1 MTTRTR
7 CTAAMVLLAAGAL
20 ALPACGPTLRE
31 VERVDPATT
40 KDLDYRFNDTD
51 ARLVWQGMVND
62 ATFRGWIDRWK
73 AEHGGNRPIMI
84 VGPITNKS
92 QDYIDTGLFTM
103 NFEREMLNTGHV
115 RVVSMRD
122 QRGAL
127 RDERLQGQEWNSPET
142 RKLMKNELGADL
154 MLMGTIIDV
163 VQRSLDNRQLTKYY
177 QVGLELTNIET
188 NEKVWMGNVEIKKV
202 ATLK

>member
-1 MTTRTR
+1 MITRTR
-7 CTAAMVLLAAGAL
+7 CTLAMVLLAAGAM
-20 ALPACGPTLRE
+20 ALPACGPTKRE

-84 VGPITNKS
+84 VGPITNRS

-154 MLMGTIIDV
+154 MLMGNIIDV

-202 ATLK
+202 ATLR

>member
-20 ALPACGPTLRE
+20 ALPACGPTRRE

>member
-1 MTTRTR
+1 MITRTR
-7 CTAAMVLLAAGAL
+7 CTLTMALLAAGAV
-20 ALPACGPTLRE
+20 ALPACGPTKRE

-73 AEHGGNRPIMI
+73 SEHGGNRPIMI

-142 RKLMKNELGADL
+142 RKLMKIELGADL
-154 MLMGTIIDV
+154 MLMGNIIDV

-202 ATLK
+202 ATLR